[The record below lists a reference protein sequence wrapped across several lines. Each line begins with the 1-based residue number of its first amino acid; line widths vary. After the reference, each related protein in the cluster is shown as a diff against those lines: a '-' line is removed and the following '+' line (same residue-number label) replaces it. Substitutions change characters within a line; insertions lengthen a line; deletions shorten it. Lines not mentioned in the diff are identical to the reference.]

1 MGAFQTGGTGSGGRT
16 TTDISERQLPGAGRE
31 ANGSENGEVVAE
43 DGSTT
48 SSLYMPPFRV
58 DVTVRKGTATVV
70 SRHRLAVAVRHALEA
85 AGAPGPASLGV
96 VLSGD
101 RELAE
106 LNRLHMGHE
115 GPTDVLSFPFFPP
128 EAYPGHERGVPVS
141 RDPWVAAALKQAFA
155 LPPGLRAH
163 LGDVVISVERALA
176 QAEEGRGG
184 QTGKVRWTPAEEMLL
199 LAVHG
204 TLHVCGWDHAE
215 PVEEAAMRA
224 LERLVLDGLPAEG
237 HEPGREG
244 RDRVPAEG

>member
-1 MGAFQTGGTGSGGRT
+1 MTDLSQRSVPVSSTHEVDDSGQG
-16 TTDISERQLPGAGRE
+16 E
-31 ANGSENGEVVAE
+31 AVAE
-43 DGSTT
+43 DGPTT

-58 DVTVRKGTATVV
+58 DVTARKDIPTVV

-85 AGAPGPASLGV
+85 AGAPGPASIGV

-106 LNRLHMGHE
+106 LNGLHLGHE

-128 EAYPGHERGVPVS
+128 EAYPSHERGVPVN

-163 LGDVVISVERALA
+163 LGDVVISVERAIA
-176 QAEEGRGG
+176 QADEGRGG
-184 QTGKVRWTPAEEMLL
+184 QTGSVRWTPAEEMLL

-224 LERLVLDGLPAEG
+224 LEQRVLDELPAEG
-237 HEPGREG
+237 HEAGREG
-244 RDRVPAEG
+244 HEKVPAGS